1 VKILIGVFIGAGLIS
16 AAAFLWLRGQDAC
29 LGRCSTGTKCENRLC
44 VAAAPPPAT
53 TGPTKVSSK
62 KRRSGA
68 SGEPRVGAEP
78 PPLKPGDEKM
88 TVEGDR
94 LGATQRVDFTQGG
107 DDGKELSEA
116 DIDAVFNRAQP
127 ALLKCI
133 TDALEDAPLE
143 GGRVKVGVRIE
154 ANGSI
159 ERVRVE
165 APALLQRRGLT
176 RCVRGEVTR
185 LRFPASGGATVY
197 TRDFELK

>member
-1 VKILIGVFIGAGLIS
+1 MKVLIGIFIGAGLLA
-16 AAAFLWLRGQDAC
+16 AAAFLYLRGQDAC

-44 VAAAPPPAT
+44 IAAAPPPAA
-53 TGPTKVSSK
+53 PAPAKVSSK
-62 KRRSGA
+62 KRRSA
-68 SGEPRVGAEP
+68 GEPRVGAEP

-88 TVEGDR
+88 TAEGDR
-94 LGATQRVDFTQGG
+94 LGATQKIDFNQAG

-116 DIDAVFNRAQP
+116 DIDSAFNRAQP

-159 ERVRVE
+159 DKVRVE

-176 RCVRGEVTR
+176 RCVRGELAR
-185 LRFPASGGATVY
+185 LRLPSSGGSTVY

>member
-1 VKILIGVFIGAGLIS
+1 VKVLIGIFVGAGLLA
-16 AAAFLWLRGQDAC
+16 AAAFVWLRGQDAC

-44 VAAAPPPAT
+44 VAAAPAPT
-53 TGPTKVSSK
+53 TTAPTKVSSK
-62 KRRSGA
+62 KKRSA
-68 SGEPRVGAEP
+68 GEPRVGAEP

-88 TVEGDR
+88 TAEGDR
-94 LGATQRVDFTQGG
+94 LGATQKIDFNQGG

-154 ANGSI
+154 ANGTI
-159 ERVRVE
+159 DKVRVE

-176 RCVRGEVTR
+176 KCVRSEVTR